1 MLIARYIFRQ
11 TASALV
17 MILVSLTLIVWL
29 VSLLRDVKLLTSEGQ
44 TFVLFMKITAL
55 ALPKLLVV
63 VAPVA
68 YLIASLHTLNRLN
81 GDSELIVLSASGS
94 SAWRLL
100 LPYLTLASIVFAI
113 ILAANLYVLP
123 PAEKLF
129 NDYISQIRAD
139 VLSQVLQPG
148 EFTDLEGG
156 LTFHM
161 RAKAENGDLLGV
173 VVRDERDKTTT
184 STVVAERG
192 EVISQGG
199 RAQMDLH
206 DGQILRQE
214 AGKPSAQF
222 IAFDT
227 YSFDMGDLAARSG
240 KREPRIGE
248 LPLSELLFMSRTDD
262 YYVRNAP
269 GITAEIHRRLSSPLY
284 SLLYALLAVVYL
296 GRPRTTREGRVS
308 LLFSGFMAGAVVF
321 GLGIAGVNSVGKQ
334 FWSSIA
340 LIYGVPGGLFLLF
353 ALMLQFDI
361 PAPAISLPSL
371 RIPLPFR
378 LGGAKGTAKGAA

>member
-17 MILVSLTLIVWL
+17 MILVSLTLIAWL
-29 VSLLRDVKLLTSEGQ
+29 ISLLNNAKLMNSESHA
-44 TFVLFMKITAL
+44 FFLFLKITAL
-55 ALPKLLVV
+55 IIPKLLVT
-63 VAPVA
+63 VAPIA
-68 YLIASLHTLNRLN
+68 FLISSLHTLNRLN

-100 LPYLTLASIVFAI
+100 VPYMTLGAIVFSAV
-113 ILAANLYVLP
+113 LAANLYVLP
-123 PAEKLF
+123 PAEKLL
-129 NDYISQIRAD
+129 NDYTSQIRAD

-161 RAKAENGDLLGV
+161 REKAENGDLLGV
-173 VVRDERDKTTT
+173 VVRDERDKTTV

-192 EVISQGG
+192 EVISEGG

-222 IAFDT
+222 IAYDT
-227 YSFDMGDLAARSG
+227 YSFDMGDFSAKTG
-240 KREPRIGE
+240 TREPRIGE
-248 LPLSELLFMSRTDD
+248 LPLSELLFMSRTGD
-262 YYVRNAP
+262 YYMKNAP
-269 GITAEIHRRLSSPLY
+269 GIISEIHRRLSSPLY
-284 SLLYALLAVVYL
+284 SLVYALLTVVYL
-296 GRPRTTREGRVS
+296 GRPRTTREGRMS
-308 LLFSGFMAGAVVF
+308 IMFTGFMIGALVF
-321 GLGIAGVNSVGKQ
+321 GLGIAGVTSVGKQ
-334 FWSSIA
+334 AGALA
-340 LIYGVPGGLFLLF
+340 LIYGVPGGLALISM
-353 ALMLQFDI
+353 LMLHFDI

-371 RIPLPFR
+371 RIPLPFG
-378 LGGAKGTAKGAA
+378 LGGSKRAAGGAA